1 MQLPDRVYDILKWV
15 VMIVIPAL
23 TTAYVGLAAIWGFP
37 YAEEIAKTSAVICT
51 LLGALLGISTAQYNK
66 AEGKHEE
73 QQVAQGMRF
82 LFRLLFCRLFGRVF
96 VLVHARSLL
105 CSGSARKDSRM
116 TAAACWSTI
125 SLTLAKPSP

>member
-1 MQLPDRVYDILKWV
+1 MKLSNSTYDILKWI

-66 AEGKHEE
+66 DMGKHEPTYG
-73 QQVAQGMRF
+73 GMIDD
-82 LFRLLFCRLFGRVF
+82 
-96 VLVHARSLL
+96 AE
-105 CSGSARKDSRM
+105 D
-116 TAAACWSTI
+116 
-125 SLTLAKPSP
+125 